1 MANQD
6 FKLTD
11 FDPPIAS
18 RKTIELIA
26 IANGTTEF
34 WQKEAIRQA
43 QEELKK
49 RNVSREY
56 QDQVLQR
63 WENKEVEREAAIRDE
78 LARNAT
84 ESYPLWKLPLI
95 MFGAPFLIIFRRFL
109 PIKSLLDLHDEGY
122 KKMFSQRLIMLIC
135 GIVLWYILIR
145 MIDRI
150 CV

>member
-1 MANQD
+1 MTNQD

-11 FDPPIAS
+11 FDPPIAN

-34 WQKEAIRQA
+34 WQEEAIRQA

-63 WENKEVEREAAIRDE
+63 WENKEEEREAAIRDE

-95 MFGAPFLIIFRRFL
+95 MFGTPFLIIFCRFL
-109 PIKSLLDLHDEGY
+109 PIKSLLDLHNEGY
-122 KKMFSQRLIMLIC
+122 KKMFLQRLIMLVC
-135 GIVLWYILIR
+135 GMVLWYIIIR
-145 MIDRI
+145 SIDI
-150 CV
+150 M